1 MSKYRV
7 AYTFVKVEEEFI
19 DAESFDDAR
28 NKWEEEGLDAELFF
42 IEDEN
47 GEQII
52 FD

>member
-1 MSKYRV
+1 MIYRV
-7 AYTFVKVEEEFI
+7 VYTQTAFNEIAI
-19 DAESFDDAR
+19 DAASFDDAQ
-28 NKWEEEGLDAELFF
+28 KKYEELGMDADLFF